1 MSQTTNNCSVVVVGL
16 CPHGLSMIRALRES
30 GISVVALE
38 SDPTLP
44 GVRTN
49 AATVRLVES
58 IHGVRL
64 IEELHDLRRATAFD
78 GDPVLLLTNDRQVEV
93 VANDIARVSKDY
105 IVRWAESA
113 AHVLRL
119 QCKDKIETRC
129 ADVGLNYPQSLVVSD
144 FDALE
149 EAIAGFRTPVIL
161 KPTRPLSGFKTL
173 VIRSRTSLDAAR
185 RIIAGSMPVV
195 AQEYIEGPEENIRFG
210 ALYLDRGEVI
220 ARFEGK
226 KLRSRPMGHTTVAMP
241 EPNDEVHAVTR
252 RFFEGLEMSG
262 FASLEMKS
270 DQDRRQWVIE
280 PTVGR
285 SDFWVGICVANG
297 VNFPLIE
304 VLGGAGSPIGA
315 VGRRRIWV
323 NEERDPSAMPWL
335 LAHYPSIFVRH
346 GVVGV
351 MVDAR
356 DPGPMFRALGAY
368 LRRLP
373 GRIAGRVGRTVGS
386 TSRGPGTCP

>member
-1 MSQTTNNCSVVVVGL
+1 MAGNNNSVVVVGL
-16 CPHGLSMIRALRES
+16 CPHGLSIIRALRES
-30 GISVVALE
+30 GIGVVALE
-38 SDPTLP
+38 ADPTLP

-58 IHGVRL
+58 IHGVRF
-64 IEELHDLRRATAFD
+64 IDELHNLRRAMAFD
-78 GDPVLLLTNDRQVEV
+78 RDPVLLLTNDRQVEV
-93 VANDIARVSKDY
+93 VANNIARVSKDY

-113 AHVLRL
+113 AQVLGL
-119 QCKDKIETRC
+119 QGKDNIEARC
-129 ADVGLNYPQSLVVSD
+129 AEVGLDYPQSRVVSD
-144 FDALE
+144 VDSLE
-149 EAIAGFRTPVIL
+149 EAIAAFRTPVIL

-173 VIRSRTSLDAAR
+173 VVRSETSLDAAR
-185 RIIAGSMPVV
+185 RIVAGSMPVV
-195 AQEYIEGPEENIRFG
+195 VQEFIEGPEKNIRFG
-210 ALYLDRGEVI
+210 AIYFDRGVVT

-241 EPNDEVHAVTR
+241 EPDDEVHALTR

-262 FASLEMKS
+262 FVSLEMKR
-270 DQDRRQWVIE
+270 DHDGRHWIIE

-304 VLGGAGSPIGA
+304 VLGGPGHLVSMD
-315 VGRRRIWV
+315 GRRRIWV
-323 NEERDPSAMPWL
+323 NEERDTSALPWL
-335 LAHYPSIFVRH
+335 LTHHPGVFVRH

-356 DPGPMFRALGAY
+356 DPRPMIRALGTY

-373 GRIAGRVGRTVGS
+373 GRLAGRIGRTMGS
-386 TSRGPGTCP
+386 ITRGSGPCP